1 MRDIWAFFINGEEKT
16 MLYRVMKPFIFL
28 AVLVAL
34 VGTACINTADKT
46 ETSVPEKTQANE
58 PTQEKP
64 ATAKPASS
72 SSGAVDNIDDVKGAV
87 FQIIGTGTLNTV
99 DEGEQLNAEWGGTG
113 FFIDS
118 SGIGV
123 TNNHVVAGAALLKAY
138 VNGETKARTIT
149 VLGTSECADLAVVQ
163 VQGSDFPYLS
173 WYDGTVK
180 TGLDVYAAGFPLVEP
195 EYNLTK
201 GIVSKVDAGGQTYW
215 ASLDYIY
222 GHDAKING
230 GNSGGPLVT
239 EDGKVVGVNYMSRA
253 SVDQQFAIPGEL
265 AMPIVEQLREEK
277 NVASVG
283 LAGQAVVFGPN
294 GEYPGIWVE
303 STTTGGIADK
313 AGILP
318 GDIIHEVETILI
330 ATDGSMKDYC
340 DILSGHKEDDP
351 LKVMIYRSTTDEI
364 LEGTLNGDKLVSTG
378 VAGLSGA
385 SNNSG
390 STGTSGS
397 QSTIL
402 EDNFDADITQGGWT
416 TFVFGDDSNYQ
427 ITQKPGRVYME
438 VNTPNTTTFLFNDNY
453 WASDVY
459 VETTEAKV
467 GGPNR
472 MNVSVICR
480 ASDQGWYEFSI
491 TSGGLWQIWKY
502 YGEKYSRLKEGTSKF
517 IKVQS
522 DPNLL
527 QASCV
532 GTNLTFWVNEN
543 KVGETTDRD
552 LTEGQVGVSV
562 STFDLKGAQVE
573 FEYLYAQPEVQ

>member
-1 MRDIWAFFINGEEKT
+1 
-16 MLYRVMKPFIFL
+16 MLFRVLKPFVFL
-28 AVLVAL
+28 ALLVAL
-34 VGTACINTADKT
+34 IGTACLSSGGNTPEVNQPNQEQPDT
-46 ETSVPEKTQANE
+46 PEKPST
-58 PTQEKP
+58 
-64 ATAKPASS
+64 SS
-72 SSGAVDNIDDVKGAV
+72 KGAVDNIDDVQGAV
-87 FQIIGTGTLNTV
+87 FQIIGTGTINTV
-99 DEGEQLNAEWGGTG
+99 EDGEVLNAEWGGTG

-138 VNGETKARTIT
+138 VNGETKARNVT

-163 VQGSDFPYLS
+163 VQGDDFPFLS
-173 WYDGTVK
+173 WYDGNVK
-180 TGLDVYAAGFPLVEP
+180 TGLEVYAAGFPLVEP

-201 GIVSKVDAGGQTYW
+201 GIVSKVNAVGETSW
-215 ASLDYIY
+215 ASLEYIY

-239 EDGKVVGVNYMSRA
+239 EEGQVVGVNYMTRS

-265 AMPIVEQLREEK
+265 AIPIVDDLKEER

-283 LAGQAVVFGPN
+283 LAGTAVVFGPD

-313 AGILP
+313 AGIRP

-330 ATDGSMKDYC
+330 ATDGTMKDYC
-340 DILSGHKEDDP
+340 DILRGHDEEDE
-351 LKVMIYRSTTDEI
+351 LKVRVYRPSSDEI
-364 LEGTLNGDKLVSTG
+364 LEGALNGDKLETTG
-378 VAGLSGA
+378 YAGLSEG
-385 SNNSG
+385 SS
-390 STGTSGS
+390 STGTENTGS
-397 QSTIL
+397 TSSSTGF
-402 EDNFDADITQGGWT
+402 EDGFDGDISQGGWT
-416 TFVFGDDSNYQ
+416 SFVIGDDSDYMVQ
-427 ITQKPGRVYME
+427 QKPGRVYME
-438 VNTPNTTTFLFNDNY
+438 VNTSQTTVYLINDDF

-459 VETTEAKV
+459 VETYETKV
-467 GGPNR
+467 GGPNY

-480 ASDQGWYEFSI
+480 ASDAGWYEFSI
-491 TSGGLWQIWKY
+491 TSGGYWEIWKNY
-502 YGEKYSRLKEGTSKF
+502 DNEFTRLNTGASKY

-532 GTNLTFWVNEN
+532 GQNLTFWVNEQR
-543 KVGETTDRD
+543 VGETTDRD

-562 STFDLKGAQVE
+562 STFDLKGVEVE
-573 FEYLYAQPEVQ
+573 FEYLYAEVE

>member
-1 MRDIWAFFINGEEKT
+1 MIGEENL
-16 MLYRVMKPFIFL
+16 MLFRVMKPFIFL
-28 AVLVAL
+28 ALLVSL
-34 VGTACINTADKT
+34 IGTACLSSGG
-46 ETSVPEKTQANE
+46 ETPEAK
-58 PTQEKP
+58 PSTQEEPVEADTPSKSSG
-64 ATAKPASS
+64 SS
-72 SSGAVDNIDDVKGAV
+72 SDAVDNIDDVQGAV
-87 FQIIGTGTLNTV
+87 FQIIGTGTINTV
-99 DEGEQLNAEWGGTG
+99 EDGEILNAEWGGTG

-138 VNGETKARTIT
+138 VNGETKARNVT

-163 VQGSDFPYLS
+163 VQGDDFPYLE
-173 WYDGTVK
+173 WYDGSVK

-201 GIVSKVDAGGQTYW
+201 GIVSKVNAEGETYW

-239 EDGKVVGVNYMSRA
+239 EDGKVVGVNYMSRS

-265 AMPIVEQLREEK
+265 AVPIVSDLKEEQ

-283 LAGQAVVFGPN
+283 LAGSAVVFGPAS
-294 GEYPGIWVE
+294 EYPGIWVE
-303 STTTGGIADK
+303 STTTGGVADK

-318 GDIIHEVETILI
+318 GDIIHEMETILI
-330 ATDGSMKDYC
+330 ATDGTMKDYC
-340 DILSGHKEDDP
+340 DILKGHKETDE
-351 LKVMIYRSTTDEI
+351 LKVIVYRPATDEI
-364 LEGTLNGDKLVSTG
+364 LEGSLNGDKLETTG
-378 VAGLSGA
+378 IAGISG
-385 SNNSG
+385 NSG
-390 STGTSGS
+390 DLETDSSGTSTS
-397 QSTIL
+397 IL
-402 EDNFDADITQGGWT
+402 TDEFDGDITQGGWT
-416 TFVFGDDSNYQ
+416 SFVIGDDSNYAVQ
-427 ITQKPGRVYME
+427 QKPGRVYME
-438 VNTPNTTTFLFNDNY
+438 INTKYTTAFLFNDDFWTSN
-453 WASDVY
+453 VY
-459 VETTEAKV
+459 VETFETKV

-480 ASDQGWYEFSI
+480 ASEAGWYEFSI
-491 TSGGLWQIWKY
+491 TSGGYWQIWKY
-502 YGEKYSRLKEGTSKF
+502 YGETYKLLKEGGSQY

-532 GTNLTFWVNEN
+532 GETLTFWVNEQR
-543 KVGETTDRD
+543 VGETTDRD

-562 STFDLKGAQVE
+562 STFDLKGAEVE
-573 FEYLYAQPEVQ
+573 FEYLYAEVE